1 MTELK
6 IGTRVMVKDSRL
18 KTGFRKG
25 TVTGTVPTFDGDSLY
40 TVLFQNGGGGNL
52 YTRIPNDN

>member
-25 TVTGTVPTFDGDSLY
+25 VVTGTVPTFDGDSLY
-40 TVLFQNGGGGNL
+40 TVLFQNGGREPIHSN
-52 YTRIPNDN
+52 P